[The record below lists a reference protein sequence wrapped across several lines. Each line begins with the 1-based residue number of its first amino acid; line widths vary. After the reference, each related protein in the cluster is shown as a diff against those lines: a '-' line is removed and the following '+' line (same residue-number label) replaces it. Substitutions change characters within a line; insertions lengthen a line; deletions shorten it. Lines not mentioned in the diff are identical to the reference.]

1 MLIYLLRRLG
11 AALLTLWLAVTIA
24 FVALRIIPGDAI
36 AARLAQAGAT
46 PTQIQARRAALG
58 LDQPLIVQYAQTL
71 GGLLRGDL
79 GRSLVTGRTVGEI
92 MGEQFG
98 ATMIL
103 AAGALVVAII
113 FGIGLGILSAV
124 SQFRLLRHTAGFI
137 VALLMSAPVYW
148 SGTLAIYLFSVG
160 LRLLPATG
168 SGDWT
173 HLILP
178 WLALGLSIAGSI
190 ARVTAANL
198 RDVRGA
204 DFIRT
209 ARSKGLYERQVVIR
223 HMLRASLG
231 PIVTVIA
238 LQTGFLLGGTV
249 ITEMLFVRQGIGQV
263 LLSAIEDKDYPVV
276 QGIVVLSAI
285 IYSITNTAADLLVA
299 LLDPRVRLDAAVTPA
314 A

>member
-1 MLIYLLRRLG
+1 MLIYWLRRLV
-11 AALLTLWLAVTIA
+11 AAILTLWLAVTLA
-24 FVALRIIPGDAI
+24 FLALRIIPGDAI

-46 PTQIQARRAALG
+46 PAQIAARRAALG
-58 LDQPLIVQYAQTL
+58 LDQPLMIQYGQML
-71 GGLLRGDL
+71 GALLRGDL
-79 GRSLVTGRTVGEI
+79 GRSLVTDRPVDVI
-92 MGEQFG
+92 IGEQFG
-98 ATMIL
+98 ATVVL
-103 AAGALVVAII
+103 AAGALVVAIMV
-113 FGIGLGILSAV
+113 GIGLGVLSAV
-124 SQFRLLRHTAGFI
+124 SSSPLLRHAAGLI
-137 VALLMSAPVYW
+137 VALLLSAPVYW

-160 LRLLPATG
+160 LRILPATG

-178 WLALGLSIAGSI
+178 SLALGLSIAGSI

-198 RDVRGA
+198 REARSA

-209 ARSKGLYERQVVIR
+209 ARSKGLTERQVVVR

-231 PIVTVIA
+231 PILTVIA

-249 ITEMLFVRQGIGQV
+249 ITETLFVRQGIGQV

-285 IYSITNTAADLLVA
+285 TYSLVNTAADLLVA
-299 LLDPRVRLDAAVTPA
+299 AFDPRVRLDAAVSPA

>member
-1 MLIYLLRRLG
+1 MLIYWLRRLG
-11 AALLTLWLAVTIA
+11 AAILTLWLAVTLA
-24 FVALRIIPGDAI
+24 FIALRIIPGDAI

-46 PTQIQARRAALG
+46 PTQIAARRAALG
-58 LDQPLIVQYAQTL
+58 LDQPLIIQYGQML
-71 GGLLRGDL
+71 GALLRGDL
-79 GRSLVTGRTVGEI
+79 GRSLVTDRPVGVI
-92 MGEQFG
+92 IGEQFG
-98 ATMIL
+98 ATVVL

-113 FGIGLGILSAV
+113 AGIGLGVLSAV
-124 SQFRLLRHTAGFI
+124 SASPVLRHAAVLI
-137 VALLMSAPVYW
+137 VALLLSAPVYW

-160 LRLLPATG
+160 LRILPATG

-198 RDVRGA
+198 WDVRGA

-209 ARSKGLYERQVVIR
+209 ARSKGITERQVVIG

-231 PIVTVIA
+231 PILTVIA
-238 LQTGFLLGGTV
+238 LQTGFLVGGTV
-249 ITEMLFVRQGIGQV
+249 ITETLFVRQGIGQV

-285 IYSITNTAADLLVA
+285 TYSLVNTAADLLVA
-299 LLDPRVRLDAAVTPA
+299 AFDPRVRLDAAEMQA

>member
-1 MLIYLLRRLG
+1 MLIYWLRRLV
-11 AALLTLWLAVTIA
+11 AAILTLWLAVTLA
-24 FVALRIIPGDAI
+24 FLALRIIPGDAI

-46 PTQIQARRAALG
+46 PAQIAARRAALG
-58 LDQPLIVQYAQTL
+58 LDQPLMIQYGQML
-71 GGLLRGDL
+71 GALLRGDL
-79 GRSLVTGRTVGEI
+79 GRSLVTDRPVDVI
-92 MGEQFG
+92 IGEQFG
-98 ATMIL
+98 ATVVL
-103 AAGALVVAII
+103 AAGALVVAIMV
-113 FGIGLGILSAV
+113 GIGLGVLSAV
-124 SQFRLLRHTAGFI
+124 SSSPLLRHAAGLI
-137 VALLMSAPVYW
+137 VALLLSAPVYW

-160 LRLLPATG
+160 LRILPATG

-178 WLALGLSIAGSI
+178 SLALGLSIAGSI

-198 RDVRGA
+198 REVRSA

-209 ARSKGLYERQVVIR
+209 ARSKGLTERQVVVR

-231 PIVTVIA
+231 PILTVIA

-249 ITEMLFVRQGIGQV
+249 ITETLFVRQGIGQV

-285 IYSITNTAADLLVA
+285 TYSLVNTAADLLVA
-299 LLDPRVRLDAAVTPA
+299 AFDPRVRLDAAITPA
-314 A
+314 V